1 MKGNDNTNMSSIEK
15 IGKTELIALCIT
27 IITNNIIINVPTI
40 IIKFS
45 GSGAWL
51 NMIYL
56 TFICLIFILF
66 VCKLMKPFV
75 NFDILDI
82 SEFLG
87 GKVLKVIIGFLYI
100 VLFLSFSGI
109 CLRYFVNSL
118 HIIYFQEIPFV
129 FLILLFIT
137 PIVIASRSGLKA
149 ISGTNLVL
157 IPVAVISIIV
167 LLFTASKDFT
177 WQRLFPILGYSSRE
191 TFVTG
196 ITNIFA
202 FNVISYLY
210 FFKPFSKD
218 ESNFKKISII
228 SVIICGIY
236 LLVSVTSLLMSF
248 SFIIETDETLSLYN
262 LTRLVNFGRFFQ
274 RVDAIFIFL
283 WILTVLSF
291 LSLNVFIIAHII
303 KKSINTKVSS
313 ELIYPTSAMLF
324 AVALSF
330 KDVSVIKFINRN
342 IYKIY
347 NCILVFIISLLI
359 LLFAYFKSKKKQGDT
374 K

>member
-1 MKGNDNTNMSSIEK
+1 MSSIEK

-51 NMIYL
+51 NIIYL
-56 TFICLIFILF
+56 TFICLIFIIL

-87 GKVLKVIIGFLYI
+87 GKLLKIVVAFLYI
-100 VLFLSFSGI
+100 ILFLSSSGI

-118 HIIYFQEIPFV
+118 HIIYFNSISLV
-129 FLILLFIT
+129 FLILLFII

-149 ISGTNLVL
+149 ISGTNLIL

-177 WQRLFPILGYSSRE
+177 WQRLFPVLGYGARE
-191 TFVTG
+191 TFIAG
-196 ITNIFA
+196 MTNIFA

-210 FFKPFSKD
+210 FFKPFVKN

-228 SVIICGIY
+228 AVIICGIY
-236 LLVSVTSLLMSF
+236 LLVSITSLLMSF
-248 SFIIETDETLSLYN
+248 SFITETDETLSLYN
-262 LTRLVNFGRFFQ
+262 LTRLINFGRFFQ

-283 WILTVLSF
+283 WVLTVLSF

-303 KKSINTKVSS
+303 KKSINAKVSS
-313 ELIYPTSAMLF
+313 ELIYPTSALLF
-324 AVALSF
+324 VVALSF
-330 KDVSVIKFINRN
+330 KDIATIKFINRY
-342 IYKIY
+342 IDKIY
-347 NCILVFIISLLI
+347 NCILIFIISLLI
-359 LLFAYFKSKKKQGDT
+359 LLFAYIKKKKRQGDT